1 MTLFDAQPWLITA
14 APIPAVDHRW
24 RSPLSFDPVFLEA
37 PDDWPTVAP
46 TAPAE
51 NAASALSPL
60 SLMGETPTRP
70 AASIYDP
77 PEGPDDAPAAPG
89 LDLVLVID
97 TSPSMTAWYPAANA
111 IAACLRDLP
120 HFHSVQVI
128 EMANR
133 RPAGCDDLF
142 RPTDRPTLQ
151 AEHFSPERSKITL
164 VLTDGVGAAWKRRLL
179 WPDLYQWASSHT
191 VAILHVLPHH
201 HWSLSGIPAQP
212 MQLRAVRE
220 WCPNKEL
227 ETAPNEHDSA
237 ARASTADARDQ
248 SMVIPVLEIRK
259 RWLDQW
265 TRLLLTNF
273 LVHQQAL
280 TVTMSVPP
288 NAVVPAPT
296 RAQDDAPDA
305 SQLIAEFHTTAP
317 EHAFNLAILLA
328 VAPLNRFVM
337 QLIATELAPAA
348 TTRDLSAV
356 LTSGLLVSLEPSIG
370 EGNEY
375 GQITF
380 DFLPEVRQNLLAMG
394 ESSQTHRAIGLLNT
408 YLAPYAPAFQGISER
423 MRQPTV
429 AALPAITE
437 CTAPYLEIEH
447 SLLTALSGETTA
459 HRAVAGA
466 LRARLDNT

>member
-14 APIPAVDHRW
+14 APVPAVDHRW
-24 RSPLSFDPVFLEA
+24 RSPLPFDPVFLEA
-37 PDDWPTVAP
+37 PDHWPTAAP
-46 TAPAE
+46 VE

-60 SLMGETPTRP
+60 GLMGETPTRP

-77 PEGPDDAPAAPG
+77 PEGPDDAPASPG

-111 IAACLRDLP
+111 ITACLRDLP

-128 EMANR
+128 EMRNR
-133 RPAGCDDLF
+133 RPASSDDLF
-142 RPTDRPTLQ
+142 HPTDRQTLQ
-151 AEHFSPERSKITL
+151 AERFSPDRSKITL
-164 VLTDGVGAAWKRRLL
+164 VLTDGVGAAWKRCLL
-179 WPDLYQWASSHT
+179 WPDLYQWATSHT

-212 MQLRAVRE
+212 MQLRAVHA
-220 WCPNKEL
+220 WCPNGQL
-227 ETAPNEHDSA
+227 ETAPTEHDSTAQAGA
-237 ARASTADARDQ
+237 ADTQAQ
-248 SMVIPVLEIRK
+248 SVVIPVLEIRK

-265 TRLLLTNF
+265 TRLLLTDF

-280 TVTMSVPP
+280 TVTALAPP
-288 NAVVPAPT
+288 TAVVPAPA
-296 RAQDDAPDA
+296 RAQDDAPNA

-317 EHAFNLAILLA
+317 EHAFSLAILLA

-370 EGNEY
+370 VANDY
-375 GQITF
+375 GKITF
-380 DFLPEVRQNLLAMG
+380 DFLPEVRQNLLAIG
-394 ESSQTHRAIGLLNT
+394 ESSQTRRAIALLDT
-408 YLAPYAPAFQGISER
+408 YLGAYAPALQGISER
-423 MRQPTV
+423 MRQPTMQ
-429 AALPAITE
+429 ALPAINE
-437 CTAPYLEIEH
+437 HTAPYLEIEH

-459 HRAVAGA
+459 HRSVAA
-466 LRARLDNT
+466 TLRARLDST